1 MTSMLSSRQ
10 RGAVRLAWRFIA
22 PYRGRV
28 LGALLAL
35 LFTAAI
41 TLSMGQGI
49 KLLVDQGLATQS
61 PAALRHSLL
70 LFFVLVLALAFG
82 TYTRFYLVSWIGER
96 VVADIRRRV
105 FDHLIEL
112 HPGFYES
119 NRSSEIQS
127 RLTADT
133 TLLQSVIGS
142 SLSMAL
148 RNLIMLIGGSILLVV
163 TNPKLSGIV
172 LLALPLVVAPIL
184 LFGRRVRALSRQSQD
199 RVADVGSYVGEVLGQ
214 IKTVQAYNHQDEDK
228 RRFGESAEAA
238 FDVAR
243 KRIAQRSWLIT
254 VVIVLV
260 LGAVGV
266 MLWVGG
272 MDVIAGRI
280 SGGELAAFVFYSLIV
295 GSSFGTLSEVI
306 GELQRAAGAAERIG
320 ELLRSRNA
328 IVAPE
333 RPQPLQR
340 PVQGRIELQGVRF
353 AYPSRADSYAIDGVD
368 LQVAAGETLALVGPS
383 GAGKSTLFDLLLR
396 FFDPQQGRIL
406 IDGVPID
413 QLDPRELRACFALVS
428 QTPALFYGSIED
440 NIRYGRLDASQ
451 AEVEAAARAAHAH
464 EFIQRLPQGYQ
475 THLGEAGLGLSG
487 GQRQRLAIAR
497 ALLADAPILLLDEA
511 TSALDAESEHLIQQA
526 LPSLMAGRTTLVIA
540 HRLAT
545 VKQADRIA
553 VIERGRLAA
562 IGRHWPA
569 CRADRQQRAVC
580 APGRAAVRQLALR
593 LDGGGGAGRGDDDR
607 RHGQPLPPEQLLAE
621 EDQATERGDRR
632 LQAHQHAE
640 GTRGHAC
647 QGDHFQAVRQR
658 R

>member
-1 MTSMLSSRQ
+1 MLSILSSRQ
-10 RGAVRLAWRFIA
+10 RTALHMAWRFVA
-22 PYRGRV
+22 PYRWRV
-28 LGALLAL
+28 AGALLAL
-35 LFTAAI
+35 MFTAAI

-61 PAALRHSLL
+61 AQALQQSIG
-70 LFFVLVLALAFG
+70 LFFVLVLALAIG

-96 VVADIRRRV
+96 FVADIRKRV
-105 FDHLIEL
+105 FNHLIDL

-148 RNLIMLIGGSILLVV
+148 RNLIMLIGGSVLLVV

-184 LFGRRVRALSRQSQD
+184 IFGRRVRALSRLSQD

-214 IKTVQAYNHQDEDK
+214 IKTVQAYNHQSEDK
-228 RRFGESAEAA
+228 RRFGLSAEAA
-238 FDVAR
+238 FDIAR
-243 KRIAQRSWLIT
+243 KRIMQRAWLIT

-295 GSSFGTLSEVI
+295 GGSFGTLSEVI
-306 GELQRAAGAAERIG
+306 GELQRAAGAAERIA
-320 ELLRSRNA
+320 ELLQARNE
-328 IVAPE
+328 ITP
-333 RPQPLQR
+333 PLADGLQLAQ
-340 PVQGRIELQGVRF
+340 PVQGRIDLQGLRF
-353 AYPSRADSYAIDGVD
+353 AYPSRPGSFAVDGID
-368 LQVAAGETLALVGPS
+368 LKVAPGETLALVGPS

-396 FFDPQQGRIL
+396 FFDPQQGHIL
-406 IDGVPID
+406 IDGQPIER
-413 QLDPRELRACFALVS
+413 LDPLALRRCFALVS
-428 QTPALFYGSIED
+428 QSPALFFGTVED
-440 NIRYGRLDASQ
+440 NIRYGRTDASH
-451 AEVEAAARAAHAH
+451 AEVEAAAKAAHAD
-464 EFIQRLPQGYQ
+464 EFIMKLPEGYQ
-475 THLGEAGLGLSG
+475 THLGDAGLGLSG

-497 ALLADAPILLLDEA
+497 ALLVDAPILLLDEA

-526 LPSLMAGRTTLVIA
+526 LPRLMAGRTTLVIA

-545 VKQADRIA
+545 VKSAERIA
-553 VIERGRLAA
+553 VIEQGKLVAIGKHAELITSSPLYARLA
-562 IGRHWPA
+562 
-569 CRADRQQRAVC
+569 
-580 APGRAAVRQLALR
+580 
-593 LDGGGGAGRGDDDR
+593 
-607 RHGQPLPPEQLLAE
+607 E
-621 EDQATERGDRR
+621 
-632 LQAHQHAE
+632 LQFNTDSVE
-640 GTRGHAC
+640 T
-647 QGDHFQAVRQR
+647 V
-658 R
+658 

>member
-1 MTSMLSSRQ
+1 MLSILSSRQ
-10 RGAVRLAWRFIA
+10 RKALRMTWLFIA

-35 LFTAAI
+35 MFTAAI

-61 PAALRHSLL
+61 PAALRQSIGV
-70 LFFVLVLALAFG
+70 FFVLVLALAIG
-82 TYTRFYLVSWIGER
+82 TFTRFYLVSWIGER
-96 VVADIRRRV
+96 FVADIRKRV
-105 FDHLIEL
+105 FNHLIEL

-148 RNLIMLIGGSILLVV
+148 RNLIMLVGGSVLLVV
-163 TNPKLSGIV
+163 TNAKLSGIV
-172 LLALPLVVAPIL
+172 LMALPLVVAPIL
-184 LFGRRVRALSRQSQD
+184 IFGRRVRALSRQSQD

-214 IKTVQAYNHQDEDK
+214 IKTVQAYNHQAEDK
-228 RRFGESAEAA
+228 RRFGLSAEAA
-238 FDVAR
+238 FDTAR
-243 KRIAQRSWLIT
+243 QRIAQRAWLIT

-295 GSSFGTLSEVI
+295 GSAFGTLSEVI
-306 GELQRAAGAAERIG
+306 GELQRAAGAAERIA
-320 ELLRSRNA
+320 ELLQARNE
-328 IVAPE
+328 ITAPSTGLM
-333 RPQPLQR
+333 RLAQ
-340 PVQGRIELQGVRF
+340 PVQGRIELQGLRF
-353 AYPSRADSYAIDGVD
+353 AYPSRPCSFAVDGID
-368 LQVAAGETLALVGPS
+368 LQVAPGETLALVGPS

-406 IDGVPID
+406 IDGQPIQ
-413 QLDPRELRACFALVS
+413 QLDPQDLRRSFALVS
-428 QTPALFYGSIED
+428 QNPALFFGSVED
-440 NIRYGRLDASQ
+440 NIRYGRTDATL

-464 EFIQRLPQGYQ
+464 EFIMKLPDGYQ
-475 THLGEAGLGLSG
+475 THLGDAGLGLSG

-497 ALLADAPILLLDEA
+497 ALLVDAPILLLDEA

-526 LPSLMAGRTTLVIA
+526 LPRLMQGRTTLVIA

-545 VKQADRIA
+545 VKSADRIA
-553 VIERGRLAA
+553 VIEHGKLAA
-562 IGRHWPA
+562 IGSHSEL
-569 CRADRQQRAVC
+569 V
-580 APGRAAVRQLALR
+580 LSS
-593 LDGGGGAGRGDDDR
+593 
-607 RHGQPLPPEQLLAE
+607 PLYARLAE
-621 EDQATERGDRR
+621 
-632 LQAHQHAE
+632 LQFSNEAE
-640 GTRGHAC
+640 ST
-647 QGDHFQAVRQR
+647 D
-658 R
+658 

>member
-1 MTSMLSSRQ
+1 MTSLLSSRQ
-10 RGAVRLAWRFIA
+10 RGAIRLAWRFIA

-61 PAALRHSLL
+61 PAALRQSLL

-148 RNLIMLIGGSILLVV
+148 RNLIMLIGGSVLLVI

-214 IKTVQAYNHQDEDK
+214 IKTVQAYNHQNEDK

-243 KRIAQRSWLIT
+243 KRIAQRSWLVT
-254 VVIVLV
+254 AVIVLV

-320 ELLRSRNA
+320 ELLRSSNA

-333 RPQPLQR
+333 QPQHLPQPVR
-340 PVQGRIELQGVRF
+340 GRIELQGVRF
-353 AYPSRADSYAIDGVD
+353 AYPSRPDSYAIDGID

-396 FFDPQQGRIL
+396 FFDPQAGRIL

-428 QTPALFYGSIED
+428 QNPALFFGSVED
-440 NIRYGRLDASQ
+440 NIRYGRLDATR

-464 EFIQRLPQGYQ
+464 EFIERLPQGYQ

-553 VIERGRLAA
+553 VVEQGRLAA
-562 IGRHWPA
+562 IGSHAELIESSSLYAR
-569 CRADRQQRAVC
+569 
-580 APGRAAVRQLALR
+580 
-593 LDGGGGAGRGDDDR
+593 
-607 RHGQPLPPEQLLAE
+607 LAE
-621 EDQATERGDRR
+621 
-632 LQAHQHAE
+632 LQF
-640 GTRGHAC
+640 GN
-647 QGDHFQAVRQR
+647 
-658 R
+658 

>member
-1 MTSMLSSRQ
+1 MTSLLSSRQ
-10 RGAVRLAWRFIA
+10 RGAIRLAWRFIA

-61 PAALRHSLL
+61 PAALRQSLL

-148 RNLIMLIGGSILLVV
+148 RNLIMLIGGSVLLVI

-184 LFGRRVRALSRQSQD
+184 LFGRRVRSLSRQSQD

-214 IKTVQAYNHQDEDK
+214 IKTVQAYNHQNEDK

-320 ELLRSRNA
+320 ELLRSSNA

-333 RPQPLQR
+333 QPQHLPQPVR
-340 PVQGRIELQGVRF
+340 GRIELQGVRF
-353 AYPSRADSYAIDGVD
+353 AYPSRPDSYAIDGID

-396 FFDPQQGRIL
+396 FFDPQAGRIL
-406 IDGVPID
+406 VDGVPID

-428 QTPALFYGSIED
+428 QNPALFFGSVED
-440 NIRYGRLDASQ
+440 NIRYGRLDATR

-464 EFIQRLPQGYQ
+464 EFIERLPQGYQ

-553 VIERGRLAA
+553 VVEQGRLAA
-562 IGRHWPA
+562 IGSHAELIESSSLYAR
-569 CRADRQQRAVC
+569 
-580 APGRAAVRQLALR
+580 
-593 LDGGGGAGRGDDDR
+593 
-607 RHGQPLPPEQLLAE
+607 LAE
-621 EDQATERGDRR
+621 
-632 LQAHQHAE
+632 LQF
-640 GTRGHAC
+640 GN
-647 QGDHFQAVRQR
+647 
-658 R
+658 